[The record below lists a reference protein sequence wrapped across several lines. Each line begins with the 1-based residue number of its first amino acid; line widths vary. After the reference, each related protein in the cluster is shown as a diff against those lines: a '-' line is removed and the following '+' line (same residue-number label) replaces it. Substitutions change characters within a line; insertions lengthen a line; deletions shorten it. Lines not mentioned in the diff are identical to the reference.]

1 MSTPVRVAA
10 NDGASSPD
18 GDGVQPSVEQG
29 PQPAPSAFRPE
40 TRSEAYE
47 ADAGLRHYDRM
58 LRATLA
64 RMTNGVSPVALARA
78 YVDWAGHMALS
89 PGKQTELAEN
99 ATRQLWRF
107 WLAAGR
113 GLAGQRAEPLIE
125 PMANDKRFQDED
137 WDSPPFDMY
146 EQWFLLVQ
154 QWWHNATSGVRG
166 VSPHHGAIVAF
177 VARQLLD
184 AWAPSN
190 FVATNPELQRV
201 TREQGGQNFLR
212 GWMNFLD
219 DWEQRVLNNKPRR
232 SERFR
237 PGKEVAVTPGQVVFR
252 NHLIELIQYAPQTE
266 RVHPEPVLVV
276 PAWIMKYYILDLSPY
291 NSFIKYLVERGH
303 TVFVISWRNPGPTD
317 RDLSMEDYRRSG
329 VMAALEAV
337 RAIVPGQGIHA
348 IGYCLGG
355 TLLAIAAAVLAR
367 DDQDYLTSMSLI
379 AAQTDFTE
387 PGELALYIDTSQVDY
402 LESLMWSQGYLDAG
416 QMAGAFT
423 LLRPTDLFW
432 SRMIHEYFYGE
443 RNDKS
448 DLMAWNADATRMPY
462 KMHSEYLQ
470 SLFHEN
476 RLAQGK
482 YEVEGRPV
490 ALTDIRAPIF
500 AVGTAK
506 DHVAPWRSVYK
517 IQLLTDTE
525 VTFLLTSGG
534 HNGGIVTP
542 PGHPRRIYQ
551 VSRVSDNQRYVDP
564 DRWRVETPVQQGS
577 WWPRFQAWLAEH
589 SAEPGPAPPLG
600 RHEAGYPALLPAPG
614 SYVHQD

>member
-1 MSTPVRVAA
+1 MSKPARIVA
-10 NDGASSPD
+10 DGGASTPD
-18 GDGVQPSVEQG
+18 GDGVRPSVGRES
-29 PQPAPSAFRPE
+29 QPAQSPFRPE
-40 TRSEAYE
+40 TRSEAYD
-47 ADAGLRHYDRM
+47 ADAELRHYDRVF
-58 LRATLA
+58 RATLA
-64 RMTNGVSPVALARA
+64 QMTNGVSPVALARA
-78 YVDWAGHMALS
+78 YVDWAGHLAIS
-89 PGKQTELAEN
+89 PGKQTELARN

-107 WLAAGR
+107 WLAGGR
-113 GLAGQRAEPLIE
+113 GLAGQPAEPLIE

-137 WDSPPFDMY
+137 WSSPPFDLY

-154 QWWHNATSGVRG
+154 QWWHNATTGVRG
-166 VSPHHGAIVAF
+166 VSRHHEAIVSF

-190 FVATNPELQRV
+190 FLATNPQLQRV
-201 TREQGGQNFLR
+201 TREQSGQNLWR

-219 DWEQRVLNNKPRR
+219 DWEQRVLNRKPRR

-237 PGKEVAVTPGQVVFR
+237 PGEEVAVTPGQVVFR
-252 NHLIELIQYAPQTE
+252 NHLIELIQYTSQTE
-266 RVHPEPVLVV
+266 AVHPEPVLVV
-276 PAWIMKYYILDLSPY
+276 PAWIMKYYILDLSPH
-291 NSFIKYLVERGH
+291 NSFIKYLVEQGH

-317 RDLSMEDYRRSG
+317 RDLSMEDYRRNG

-337 RAIVPGQGIHA
+337 RAIIPSQGIHA

-355 TLLAIAAAVLAR
+355 TLLSIAAAQMAR
-367 DDQDYLTSMSLI
+367 DGQDYLASMSLI

-423 LLRPTDLFW
+423 LLRPTDLLW
-432 SRMIHEYFYGE
+432 SRMLHYYFYGE
-443 RNDKS
+443 RDDKS

-470 SLFHEN
+470 GLFHEN

-482 YEVEGRPV
+482 YEAEGRPV
-490 ALTDIRAPIF
+490 ALTDIRVPIF

-534 HNGGIVTP
+534 HNSGIVTP

-551 VSRVSDNQRYVDP
+551 VSRASDHDSYVDP

-577 WWPRFQAWLAEH
+577 WWPTFQAWLAER
-589 SAEPGPAPPLG
+589 SGEPGSVPPLG
-600 RHEAGYPALLPAPG
+600 RREAGYPALLPAPG

>member
-1 MSTPVRVAA
+1 
-10 NDGASSPD
+10 
-18 GDGVQPSVEQG
+18 
-29 PQPAPSAFRPE
+29 
-40 TRSEAYE
+40 
-47 ADAGLRHYDRM
+47 M

-64 RMTNGVSPVALARA
+64 RMTNGISPVALAGA
-78 YVDWAGHMALS
+78 YVDWAGHLALS
-89 PGKQTELAEN
+89 PGKQAELAQN

-113 GLAGQRAEPLIE
+113 GLADQRAEPLIE
-125 PMANDKRFQDED
+125 PMANDKRFQDKD
-137 WDSPPFDMY
+137 WDSPPFDLY
-146 EQWFLLVQ
+146 EQWFLLIQ
-154 QWWHNATSGVRG
+154 QWWHNASSDVRG
-166 VSPHHGAIVAF
+166 VSPHHEAIVAF

-190 FVATNPELQRV
+190 FLATNPELQRV
-201 TREQGGQNFLR
+201 TREQGGQNLLR
-212 GWMNFLD
+212 GLMNFLD
-219 DWEQRVLNNKPRR
+219 DWEQRVLDRKPRR

-237 PGKEVAVTPGQVVFR
+237 PGKEVALTPGQVVLR

-266 RVHPEPVLVV
+266 TVHPEPVLVV
-276 PAWIMKYYILDLSPY
+276 PAWIMKYYILDLSPH
-291 NSFIKYLVERGH
+291 NSFIKYLVEQGH
-303 TVFVISWRNPGPTD
+303 TVFVISWRNPDPED
-317 RDLSMEDYRRSG
+317 RDLSMEDYRQSG
-329 VMAALEAV
+329 VMASLEAM
-337 RAIVPGQGIHA
+337 RTIVPGQRIHA

-355 TLLAIAAAVLAR
+355 TLLAIAAAALAR
-367 DDQDYLTSMSLI
+367 DDQDYLATISLI
-379 AAQTDFTE
+379 AAQTDFAE
-387 PGELALYIDTSQVDY
+387 PGELALYIDTSQIDY

-423 LLRPTDLFW
+423 LLKPTDLLW
-432 SRMIHEYFYGE
+432 SRMVHEYFYGE
-443 RNDKS
+443 RDDKS

-482 YEVEGRPV
+482 YEVKGRPV
-490 ALTDIRAPIF
+490 ALTDIRVPIF

-534 HNGGIVTP
+534 HNSGIVTP

-551 VSRVSDNQRYVDP
+551 VSRMSDHHSYVDP

-577 WWPRFQAWLAEH
+577 WWPTFQAWLTEH
-589 SAEPGPAPPLG
+589 STEPEPPPPLG
-600 RHEAGYPALLPAPG
+600 RREADYPALLPAPG
-614 SYVHQD
+614 SYIHQD